1 MEKIQS
7 TTLSRLGNSVAST
20 LSNVISNGDFM
31 TRAIGQGTSYD
42 DLMMVIQL
50 LGRKPVSLLGKN
62 FTYIFDHVRRNYLQG
77 TSEKSSIYGLN
88 GSSISCPKFTFYK
101 EVPTVRFADP
111 YTDSDNYL
119 GGWIANMEF
128 GHTQEEST
136 NITYAESMDGIARL
150 EPIEFENASP
160 QGGHSSHNIVSA
172 FNDDALPSC
181 DILRKTYENFQ
192 NGRYQTLISRFHT
205 NTEESKS
212 RTDPTQT
219 ANTKQ
224 FGMSHGRNLL
234 KLNPSTHSGYD
245 NPYCRVWTAH
255 HEYAYHKD
263 TIRPFDE
270 ISQEAF
276 ENTTSNGNGN
286 SFRVIAGK
294 SETDNF
300 ESGSKRLDKYGVLN
314 PKNGLVTIAPTARL
328 VDYFNESVDD
338 KSSEGH
344 MSPKRCMFS
353 IENLAWRDKR
363 AKKSE
368 FEEYGLSPE
377 QRGPLGGRI
386 MWFPPY
392 NLNFSEDVSVDWN
405 GNQFIG
411 RGEKVYT
418 YSNTERRGNLSF
430 TLLID
435 HPSLVDYWSRKDAS
449 GNELAEANEGGV
461 DNKNNEENTLLRFFA
476 GCDVLYTKKQRY
488 QQKVETNKEE
498 KVDVLTPEPQEVPT
512 PTSQKIVCVL
522 YYPNNYSGRDD
533 RSDNNAIKYLMNGV
547 GTNKYV
553 DSGNTVVDS
562 GNTVVDSGNT
572 VDMPFDTT
580 QVVKVN
586 GVQVGGYEMRIKIP
600 LDYGVDKALANDY
613 DKVVK
618 TYTDITSREK
628 KAQLLT
634 DSSGN
639 TISAHIGG
647 SFYTLAKQVYD
658 GAPSLAMAKQSPV
671 PESWYRQRWYYRVDK
686 NTVQQVLNGYWTSGG
701 TKYTP
706 RENYIDS
713 KSFGLNSVQGF
724 EYPLSNSEL
733 KQAFGLDEDNV
744 TLVSFADMYVALTND
759 RSKDVL
765 KGCYNPNTVKIIQDV
780 LAKKDGGYKI
790 QNVRCNGHASKQARN
805 ASQKVNKTRNTSLAQ
820 NRAATLMK
828 WFKEAAK
835 ISDDIPNVSSTV
847 EIEHGSNLGSTISE
861 NNINLEETKAWR
873 SAALVIEYT
882 KETIENAVAS
892 QETSQ
897 DKIAV
902 QTQNSGS
909 NGILELDSAT
919 FNKINNEIKNIPCI
933 QQQWRETQDSL
944 DALDGEFDERFS
956 NVYTDL
962 YKSTIKEKDVPRYDN
977 EGEFF
982 KLLTKEDP
990 LAMSAISE
998 KVKYFDPAFHSISPE
1013 GFNARLTFLHQCT
1026 RQGPTV
1032 GTSDMNVMTA
1042 NNLAFGRPPVCVLRL
1057 GDFYYT
1063 KILINSV
1070 SISYEEGWDLNQ
1082 EGIGVMPMFAKI
1094 NIGFTFLGGSDIEG
1108 PIARL
1113 QNAVSFNYYANT
1125 SIYDNRADKVKYDP
1139 SGNGKEISYKAFLYS
1154 HLTGNTDNQKLGFGT
1169 TI

>member
-1 MEKIQS
+1 MEKVS
-7 TTLSRLGNSVAST
+7 NTTFSRFGKSVTSA

-111 YTDSDNYL
+111 YTDAENYL
-119 GGWIANMEF
+119 GGWVADMQF
-128 GHTQEEST
+128 GITQEGAT
-136 NITYAESMDGIARL
+136 NVTYAESMDGIARL
-150 EPIEFENASP
+150 EPIAFENKIP
-160 QGGHSSHNIVSA
+160 PGGHSDHNLVQS
-172 FNDDALPSC
+172 FDDDVLPSC
-181 DILRKTYENFQ
+181 DLLRKTYENFQ
-192 NGRYQTLISRFHT
+192 NGKYQTLISRFHT
-205 NTEESKS
+205 NTDSSKS
-212 RTDPTQT
+212 QTDPTQT

-234 KLNPSTHSGYD
+234 KLNPTTHNTYD

-255 HEYAYHKD
+255 HQYAYHTD
-263 TIRPFDE
+263 TIRPFDMT
-270 ISQEAF
+270 SQEEL
-276 ENTTSNGNGN
+276 ENVTSNGKGN
-286 SFRVIAGK
+286 SFRVTSG
-294 SETDNF
+294 SGSTSNF
-300 ESGSKRLDKYGVLN
+300 DSGSKRLDNYGVLN

-328 VDYFNESVDD
+328 VDYFNGTVDD
-338 KSSEGH
+338 KNSDGH

-353 IENLAWRDKR
+353 IENLAWKDK
-363 AKKSE
+363 KLSKSE
-368 FEEYGLSPE
+368 FDEKGLSPE
-377 QRGPLGGRI
+377 QKGPLGGRI

-392 NLNFSEDVSVDWN
+392 NLKFSEDVSVDWN

-435 HPSLVDYWSRKDAS
+435 HPSLVDYWSRKNGD
-449 GNELAEANEGGV
+449 GIELDSVNDGGV

-488 QQKVETNKEE
+488 QQKLQENAQPQKL
-498 KVDVLTPEPQEVPT
+498 DVLTPAPQDVPT
-512 PTSQKIVCVL
+512 PTPRKIVCVL

-553 DSGNTVVDS
+553 DGDN
-562 GNTVVDSGNT
+562 NA

-580 QVVKVN
+580 QEVKVN
-586 GVQVGGYEMRIKIP
+586 NKQVGGYEMRSGIT
-600 LDYGVDKALANDY
+600 LDYGVDEALANSY
-613 DKVVK
+613 ETVVK
-618 TYTDITSREK
+618 TYTDIASRER

-634 DSSGN
+634 NSSASP
-639 TISAHIGG
+639 ISAHIGDR
-647 SFYTLAKQVYD
+647 FYTLAKQVYD
-658 GAPSLAMAKQSPV
+658 GSPSLAMAKQSPV

-686 NTVQQVLNGYWTSGG
+686 NTVQQVLNGYWTSGS

-706 RENYIDS
+706 RENYID
-713 KSFGLNSVQGF
+713 KESFGLNSVQGF
-724 EYPLSNSEL
+724 EYPLNNSEL
-733 KQAFGLDEDNV
+733 KQAFGLDEENV

-759 RSKDVL
+759 SSKDVL
-765 KGCYNPNTVKIIQDV
+765 SGCYHTNTVKLIQDV
-780 LAKKDGGYKI
+780 LLNKDGGYKI

-820 NRAATLMK
+820 DRAATLMK

-835 ISDDIPNVSSTV
+835 ISDDIPNVSSTI
-847 EIEHGSNLGSTISE
+847 EIEHGGNLGSTISE

-882 KETIENAVAS
+882 QEAIENAVAS

-902 QTQNSGS
+902 QTQNDGS
-909 NGILELDSAT
+909 NKIWNAT
-919 FNKINNEIKNIPCI
+919 ADEIKQSGINRDINKLI

-944 DALDGEFDERFS
+944 DALDGEFDEKFS
-956 NVYTDL
+956 NDYANL
-962 YKSTIKEKDVPRYDN
+962 FNGIKEKDVPRYDN

-1042 NNLAFGRPPVCVLRL
+1042 NNLAFGRPPVCVLRI

-1063 KILINSV
+1063 KILINLV
-1070 SISYEEGWDLNQ
+1070 SIEYEQNWDLNQ
-1082 EGIGVMPMFAKI
+1082 EGIGVMPMMANV
-1094 NIGFTFLGGSDIEG
+1094 NISFVFLGGSDIEG

-1139 SGNGKEISYKAFLYS
+1139 SGNGREIDYKAFLYS
-1154 HLTGNTDNQKLGFGT
+1154 LRSGNVDNQEPGSGT

>member
-1 MEKIQS
+1 MEKVS
-7 TTLSRLGNSVAST
+7 NTTFSRFGKSVTSA

-111 YTDSDNYL
+111 YTDAENYL
-119 GGWIANMEF
+119 GGWVADMQF
-128 GHTQEEST
+128 GITQEGAT
-136 NITYAESMDGIARL
+136 NVTYAESMDGIARL
-150 EPIEFENASP
+150 EPIAFENKIP
-160 QGGHSSHNIVSA
+160 PGGHSDHNLVQS
-172 FNDDALPSC
+172 FDDDVLPSC
-181 DILRKTYENFQ
+181 DLLRKTYENFQ
-192 NGRYQTLISRFHT
+192 NGKYQTLISRFHT
-205 NTEESKS
+205 NTDSSKS
-212 RTDPTQT
+212 QTDPTQT

-234 KLNPSTHSGYD
+234 KLNPTTHNTYD

-255 HEYAYHKD
+255 HQYAYHTD
-263 TIRPFDE
+263 TIRPFDMT
-270 ISQEAF
+270 SQEEL
-276 ENTTSNGNGN
+276 ENVTSNGKGN
-286 SFRVIAGK
+286 SFRVTSG
-294 SETDNF
+294 SGNTSNF
-300 ESGSKRLDKYGVLN
+300 DSGSKRLDNYGVLN

-328 VDYFNESVDD
+328 VDYFNGTVDD
-338 KSSEGH
+338 KNSDGH

-353 IENLAWRDKR
+353 IENLAWKDK
-363 AKKSE
+363 KLSKSE
-368 FEEYGLSPE
+368 FDEQGLSPE
-377 QRGPLGGRI
+377 QKGPLGGRI

-392 NLNFSEDVSVDWN
+392 NLKFSEDVSVDWN

-435 HPSLVDYWSRKDAS
+435 HPSLVDYWSRKNGD
-449 GNELAEANEGGV
+449 GIELDSVNDGGV

-476 GCDVLYTKKQRY
+476 GCDVLYTKRQTY
-488 QQKVETNKEE
+488 QKRVEPQNEEE
-498 KVDVLTPEPQEVPT
+498 KKEDVLTPEPLEVPS
-512 PTSQKIVCVL
+512 PKPRKIVCVL
-522 YYPNNYSGRDD
+522 YYPNNYSGMDD

-553 DSGNTVVDS
+553 DDAN
-562 GNTVVDSGNT
+562 NA

-580 QVVKVN
+580 RKVTVN
-586 GVQVGGYEMRIKIP
+586 SAQVGGYEMRQDKP
-600 LDYGVDKALANDY
+600 LDYGVDEALANSY
-613 DKVVK
+613 NTIVK
-618 TYTDITSREK
+618 TYTDIASRER

-634 DSSGN
+634 NSSGSP
-639 TISAHIGG
+639 IQAHVNGDR
-647 SFYTLAKQVYD
+647 FYTLAKQVYD
-658 GAPSLAMAKQSPV
+658 GSPSLAAAKQSPV
-671 PESWYRQRWYYRVDK
+671 PESWYRQRWYYRVDN
-686 NTVQQVLNGYWTSGG
+686 NTVQQILNGYWTSGN
-701 TKYTP
+701 TQYTP

-713 KSFGLNSVQGF
+713 ASFGLNSVYGYT
-724 EYPLSNSEL
+724 YPTTNETL
-733 KQAFGLDEDNV
+733 KQAFGLDEGENT
-744 TLVSFADMYVALTND
+744 TLVSFADMYVALTD
-759 RSKDVL
+759 DASKTVL
-765 KGCYNPNTVKIIQDV
+765 DGCYNSNTVKMIRDV
-780 LAKKDGGYKI
+780 LTNSNGGYKI
-790 QNVRCNGHASKQARN
+790 QSIKCNGHASKQARN
-805 ASQKVNKTRNTSLAQ
+805 ANTKVNTRRNTSLAQ
-820 NRAATLMK
+820 ERANTLMT
-828 WFKEAAK
+828 WFKSAAK
-835 ISDDIPNVSSTV
+835 IGQDVPTVASTI
-847 EIEHGSNLGSTISE
+847 EIEPGGDLGKKISD

-882 KETIENAVAS
+882 QEDVENAVAT
-892 QETSQ
+892 QETSPS
-897 DKIAV
+897 KEAV
-902 QTQNSGS
+902 QLT
-909 NGILELDSAT
+909 NG
-919 FNKINNEIKNIPCI
+919 NKKNI
-933 QQQWRETQDSL
+933 WDL
-944 DALDGEFDERFS
+944 DEALVNNLNKELRNIPFVQEQRKATIDALNALDGEFDNSFI
-956 NVYTDL
+956 NQYTNL
-962 YKSTIKEKDVPRYDN
+962 YKNSITVNDVPRYDN

-982 KLLTKEDP
+982 KLLSKEDP
-990 LAMSAISE
+990 LVMSAISE

-1042 NNLAFGRPPVCVLRL
+1042 NNLAFGRPPVCVLRI

-1070 SISYEEGWDLNQ
+1070 SIEYEQNWDLNQ
-1082 EGIGVMPMFAKI
+1082 EGIGVMPMMANV
-1094 NIGFTFLGGSDIEG
+1094 NISFVFLGGSDIEG

-1139 SGNGKEISYKAFLYS
+1139 SGNGREIDYKAFLYPLRS
-1154 HLTGNTDNQKLGFGT
+1154 VNVDNQEPGSGT
-1169 TI
+1169 NI

>member
-1 MEKIQS
+1 MEKVKN
-7 TTLSRLGNSVAST
+7 TTLSRLGNSIASA

-128 GHTQEEST
+128 GHTQEGST

-160 QGGHSSHNIVSA
+160 QGGHSSHNLVSA

-300 ESGSKRLDKYGVLN
+300 ESGSKRLDNYGVLN

-488 QQKVETNKEE
+488 QQKLQENAQPQKL
-498 KVDVLTPEPQEVPT
+498 DVLTPAPQDVPT
-512 PTSQKIVCVL
+512 PTPRKIVCVL

-553 DSGNTVVDS
+553 DGDN
-562 GNTVVDSGNT
+562 NA

-580 QVVKVN
+580 QEVKVN
-586 GVQVGGYEMRIKIP
+586 NKQVGGYEMRSGIT
-600 LDYGVDKALANDY
+600 LDYGVDEALANSY
-613 DKVVK
+613 ETVVK
-618 TYTDITSREK
+618 TYTDIASRER

-634 DSSGN
+634 NSSASP
-639 TISAHIGG
+639 ISAHIGDR
-647 SFYTLAKQVYD
+647 FYTLAKQVYD
-658 GAPSLAMAKQSPV
+658 GSPSLAMAKQSPV

-686 NTVQQVLNGYWTSGG
+686 NTVQQVLNGYWTSGS

-706 RENYIDS
+706 RENYID
-713 KSFGLNSVQGF
+713 KESFGLNSVQGF
-724 EYPLSNSEL
+724 KYPLNNSEL
-733 KQAFGLDEDNV
+733 KQAFGLDEENV

-759 RSKDVL
+759 SSKDVL
-765 KGCYNPNTVKIIQDV
+765 SGCYNPDTVKLIKDV
-780 LAKKDGGYKI
+780 LVNKDGGYKI
-790 QNVRCNGHASKQARN
+790 QSVRCNGHASKQARN

-835 ISDDIPNVSSTV
+835 ISEDIPNVSRTI

-882 KETIENAVAS
+882 QEAIENAVAS

-902 QTQNSGS
+902 QTQNGGS
-909 NGILELDSAT
+909 NNIWELDSAT
-919 FNKINNEIKNIPCI
+919 FNKINNEIKNIPCM

-1154 HLTGNTDNQKLGFGT
+1154 HLTGNTDNQELGFGT

>member
-1 MEKIQS
+1 MEKVS
-7 TTLSRLGNSVAST
+7 NTTFSRFGKSVTSA

-111 YTDSDNYL
+111 YTDAENYL
-119 GGWIANMEF
+119 GGWVADMQF
-128 GHTQEEST
+128 GITQEGAT
-136 NITYAESMDGIARL
+136 NVTYAESMDGIARL
-150 EPIEFENASP
+150 EPIAFENKIP
-160 QGGHSSHNIVSA
+160 PGGHSDHNLVQS
-172 FNDDALPSC
+172 FDDDVLPSC
-181 DILRKTYENFQ
+181 DLLRKTYENFK
-192 NGRYQTLISRFHT
+192 NGKYQTLISRFHT
-205 NTEESKS
+205 NTDSSKS
-212 RTDPTQT
+212 QTDPTQT

-234 KLNPSTHSGYD
+234 KLNPTTHNTYD

-255 HEYAYHKD
+255 HQYAYHTD
-263 TIRPFDE
+263 TIRPFDMT
-270 ISQEAF
+270 SQEEL
-276 ENTTSNGNGN
+276 ENVTSNGKGN
-286 SFRVIAGK
+286 SFRVTSG
-294 SETDNF
+294 SGNTSNF
-300 ESGSKRLDKYGVLN
+300 DSGSKRLDNYGVLN

-328 VDYFNESVDD
+328 VDYFNGTVDD
-338 KSSEGH
+338 KNSDGH

-353 IENLAWRDKR
+353 IENLAWKDK
-363 AKKSE
+363 KLSKSE
-368 FEEYGLSPE
+368 FDEKGLSPE
-377 QRGPLGGRI
+377 QKGPLGGRI

-392 NLNFSEDVSVDWN
+392 NLKFSEDVSVDWN

-435 HPSLVDYWSRKDAS
+435 HPSLVDYWSRKNGD
-449 GNELAEANEGGV
+449 GIELDSVNDGGV

-476 GCDVLYTKKQRY
+476 GCDVLYTKRQTY
-488 QQKVETNKEE
+488 QKRVEPQNEEE
-498 KVDVLTPEPQEVPT
+498 KKEDVLTPEPLEVPS
-512 PTSQKIVCVL
+512 PKPRKIVCVL
-522 YYPNNYSGRDD
+522 YYPNNYSGMDD

-553 DSGNTVVDS
+553 DDAN
-562 GNTVVDSGNT
+562 NA

-580 QVVKVN
+580 RKVTVN
-586 GVQVGGYEMRIKIP
+586 SAQVGGYEMRQDKP
-600 LDYGVDKALANDY
+600 LDYGVDEALANSY
-613 DKVVK
+613 NTIVK
-618 TYTDITSREK
+618 TYTDIASRER

-634 DSSGN
+634 NSSGSP
-639 TISAHIGG
+639 IQAHVNGDR
-647 SFYTLAKQVYD
+647 FYTLAKQVYD
-658 GAPSLAMAKQSPV
+658 GSPSLAAAKQSPV
-671 PESWYRQRWYYRVDK
+671 PESWYRQRWYYRVDN
-686 NTVQQVLNGYWTSGG
+686 NTVQQILNGYWTSGN
-701 TKYTP
+701 TQYTP

-713 KSFGLNSVQGF
+713 ASFGLNSVYGYT
-724 EYPLSNSEL
+724 YPTTNETL
-733 KQAFGLDEDNV
+733 KQAFGLDEGENT
-744 TLVSFADMYVALTND
+744 TLVSFADMYVALTD
-759 RSKDVL
+759 DASKTVL
-765 KGCYNPNTVKIIQDV
+765 DGCYNSNTVKMIRDV
-780 LAKKDGGYKI
+780 LTNSNGGYKI
-790 QNVRCNGHASKQARN
+790 QSIKCNGHASKQARN
-805 ASQKVNKTRNTSLAQ
+805 ASTKLNTRRNTSLAQ
-820 NRAATLMK
+820 ERANTLMT
-828 WFKEAAK
+828 WFKSAAK
-835 ISDDIPNVSSTV
+835 IGQDVPTVASTI
-847 EIEHGSNLGSTISE
+847 EIEPGGDLGKKISD

-882 KETIENAVAS
+882 QEDVENAVAT
-892 QETSQ
+892 QETSPS
-897 DKIAV
+897 KEAV
-902 QTQNSGS
+902 QLT
-909 NGILELDSAT
+909 NG
-919 FNKINNEIKNIPCI
+919 NKKNI
-933 QQQWRETQDSL
+933 WDL
-944 DALDGEFDERFS
+944 DEALVNNLNKELRNIPFVQEQRKATIDALNALDGEFDNSFI
-956 NVYTDL
+956 NQYTNL
-962 YKSTIKEKDVPRYDN
+962 YKNSITVNDVPRYDN

-982 KLLTKEDP
+982 KLLSKEDP
-990 LAMSAISE
+990 LVMSAISE

-1026 RQGPTV
+1026 RKGPTV

-1042 NNLAFGRPPVCVLRL
+1042 NNLAFGRPPVCVLRI

-1070 SISYEEGWDLNQ
+1070 SIEYEQNWDLNQ
-1082 EGIGVMPMFAKI
+1082 EGIGVMPMMANV
-1094 NIGFTFLGGSDIEG
+1094 NISFVFLGGSDIEG

-1139 SGNGKEISYKAFLYS
+1139 SGNGREIDYKAFLYPLRS
-1154 HLTGNTDNQKLGFGT
+1154 GNVDNQEPGSGT

>member
-300 ESGSKRLDKYGVLN
+300 EGGSKRLDKYGVLN
-314 PKNGLVTIAPTARL
+314 PKNGLVTIAPTAKL

-338 KSSEGH
+338 KSSDGH

-363 AKKSE
+363 AKKNE

-498 KVDVLTPEPQEVPT
+498 KVDVLTPEPQDVAT

-553 DSGNTVVDS
+553 DGDN
-562 GNTVVDSGNT
+562 NA

-580 QVVKVN
+580 QEVKVN
-586 GVQVGGYEMRIKIP
+586 STQVGGYEMRIDKP
-600 LDYGVDKALANDY
+600 LDYGVDEALANSY
-613 DKVVK
+613 ETIVK
-618 TYTDITSREK
+618 TYTDITSRER

-634 DSSGN
+634 NSSASP
-639 TISAHIGG
+639 ISANIGG

-658 GAPSLAMAKQSPV
+658 GSPSLAMANKSPV
-671 PESWYRQRWYYRVDK
+671 PEYWYRQRWYYRVDK

-805 ASQKVNKTRNTSLAQ
+805 ASQKVNKTRNTSLAKD
-820 NRAATLMK
+820 RAATLMK

-902 QTQNSGS
+902 QTQNDGS
-909 NGILELDSAT
+909 NKIWNAT
-919 FNKINNEIKNIPCI
+919 ADEIKQSGINRDINKLI
-933 QQQWRETQDSL
+933 QQQQWRETQDSL

-956 NVYTDL
+956 NDYANL
-962 YKSTIKEKDVPRYDN
+962 FNGFKEKDVPRYDN

>member
-1 MEKIQS
+1 MEKVKN
-7 TTLSRLGNSVAST
+7 TTLSRLGNSIASA

-294 SETDNF
+294 TETDNF
-300 ESGSKRLDKYGVLN
+300 EGGSKRLDKYGVLN
-314 PKNGLVTIAPTARL
+314 PKNGLVTIAPTAKL

-338 KSSEGH
+338 KSSDGH

-363 AKKSE
+363 AKKNE

-488 QQKVETNKEE
+488 QQKVETKKEE
-498 KVDVLTPEPQEVPT
+498 KVDVLTPEPPDVPT
-512 PTSQKIVCVL
+512 PTSKKIVCVL

-547 GTNKYV
+547 GANKYV
-553 DSGNTVVDS
+553 DGDN
-562 GNTVVDSGNT
+562 NA

-580 QVVKVN
+580 QEVKVN
-586 GVQVGGYEMRIKIP
+586 STQVGGYEMRIGKP
-600 LDYGVDKALANDY
+600 LDYGVDEALANSY
-613 DKVVK
+613 ETIVK
-618 TYTDITSREK
+618 TYTDITSRER

-634 DSSGN
+634 NSSASP
-639 TISAHIGG
+639 ISAHIGG
-647 SFYTLAKQVYD
+647 SFYPLAKQVYD
-658 GAPSLAMAKQSPV
+658 GSPSLAMANKSPV
-671 PESWYRQRWYYRVDK
+671 PEYWYRQRWYYRVDK

-724 EYPLSNSEL
+724 KYPLSKSEL
-733 KQAFGLDEDNV
+733 KQAFGLDDEQV
-744 TLVSFADMYVALTND
+744 MLVSFADMYVALTND

-765 KGCYNPNTVKIIQDV
+765 KGCYDEKIVKIIQDV
-780 LAKKDGGYKI
+780 LVNKVGGCKI
-790 QNVRCNGHASKQARN
+790 QSVRCNGHASKQARN
-805 ASQKVNKTRNTSLAQ
+805 ASQKVNKTRNTSLAKD
-820 NRAATLMK
+820 RAATLMK

-835 ISDDIPNVSSTV
+835 ISEDIPNVSSTI

-882 KETIENAVAS
+882 QEAIENAVAS

-902 QTQNSGS
+902 QTQNGGS
-909 NGILELDSAT
+909 NNIWELDSAT
-919 FNKINNEIKNIPCI
+919 LNKINNEIKNIPCI

-944 DALDGEFDERFS
+944 DALDGEFDEKFS
-956 NVYTDL
+956 NDYANL
-962 YKSTIKEKDVPRYDN
+962 FNGFKEKDVPRYDN

-1154 HLTGNTDNQKLGFGT
+1154 HLKGNTDNQESGFGT

>member
-1 MEKIQS
+1 MEKVS
-7 TTLSRLGNSVAST
+7 NTTFSRFGKSVTSA

-111 YTDSDNYL
+111 YTDAENYL
-119 GGWIANMEF
+119 GGWVADMQF
-128 GHTQEEST
+128 GITQEGAT
-136 NITYAESMDGIARL
+136 NVTYAESMDGIARL
-150 EPIEFENASP
+150 EPIAFENKIP
-160 QGGHSSHNIVSA
+160 PGGHSDHNLVQS
-172 FNDDALPSC
+172 FDDDVLPSC
-181 DILRKTYENFQ
+181 DLLRKTYENFQ
-192 NGRYQTLISRFHT
+192 NGKYQTLISRFHT
-205 NTEESKS
+205 NTDSSKS
-212 RTDPTQT
+212 QTDPTQT

-234 KLNPSTHSGYD
+234 KLNPSTHNTYD

-255 HEYAYHKD
+255 HQYAYHTD
-263 TIRPFDE
+263 TIRPFDMT
-270 ISQEAF
+270 SQEEL
-276 ENTTSNGNGN
+276 ENVTSNGKGN
-286 SFRVIAGK
+286 SFRVASG
-294 SETDNF
+294 SGNTSNF
-300 ESGSKRLDKYGVLN
+300 DSGSKRLDNYGVLN

-328 VDYFNESVDD
+328 VDYFNGTVDD
-338 KSSEGH
+338 KNSDGH

-353 IENLAWRDKR
+353 IENLAWKDK
-363 AKKSE
+363 KLSKSE
-368 FEEYGLSPE
+368 FDEKGLSPE
-377 QRGPLGGRI
+377 QKGPLGGRI

-392 NLNFSEDVSVDWN
+392 NLKFSEDVSVDWN

-435 HPSLVDYWSRKDAS
+435 HPSLVDYWSRKN
-449 GNELAEANEGGV
+449 GNGIELDSVNDGGV

-476 GCDVLYTKKQRY
+476 GCDVLYTKRQTY
-488 QQKVETNKEE
+488 QKRVEPQNEEE
-498 KVDVLTPEPQEVPT
+498 KKEDVLTPEPLEVASPT
-512 PTSQKIVCVL
+512 PRKIVCVL
-522 YYPNNYSGRDD
+522 YYPNNYSGMDD
-533 RSDNNAIKYLMNGV
+533 RSDSNAIKYLMNGV

-553 DSGNTVVDS
+553 DDN
-562 GNTVVDSGNT
+562 NNA

-580 QVVKVN
+580 RKVTVN
-586 GVQVGGYEMRIKIP
+586 STQVGGYEMRQGKP
-600 LDYGVDKALANDY
+600 LDYGVDEALANSY
-613 DKVVK
+613 DTIVK
-618 TYTDITSREK
+618 TYTDIASRER

-634 DSSGN
+634 NSSGSP
-639 TISAHIGG
+639 IQAHVNGDR
-647 SFYTLAKQVYD
+647 FYTLAKQVYD
-658 GAPSLAMAKQSPV
+658 RSPSLAAAKQSPV
-671 PESWYRQRWYYRVDK
+671 PESWYRQRWYYRVDN
-686 NTVQQVLNGYWTSGG
+686 NTVQQILNGYWTSGN
-701 TKYTP
+701 TQYTP

-713 KSFGLNSVQGF
+713 ESFGLNSIYGYT
-724 EYPLSNSEL
+724 YPTTNETL
-733 KQAFGLDEDNV
+733 KQAFGLDEGENI
-744 TLVSFADMYVALTND
+744 TLVSFADMYVALTD
-759 RSKDVL
+759 DESKTVL
-765 KGCYNPNTVKIIQDV
+765 DGCYNSNTVKMIRDV
-780 LAKKDGGYKI
+780 LTNSNGGYKI
-790 QNVRCNGHASKQARN
+790 QSIKCNGHASKQARN
-805 ASQKVNKTRNTSLAQ
+805 ASTKVNTRRNTSLAQ
-820 NRAATLMK
+820 ERANTLMT
-828 WFKEAAK
+828 WFKSAAK
-835 ISDDIPNVSSTV
+835 IGEDVPTVASTI
-847 EIEHGSNLGSTISE
+847 EIEPGGDLGKKISD

-882 KETIENAVAS
+882 QEDVENAVAT
-892 QETSQ
+892 QETSPS
-897 DKIAV
+897 KEAV
-902 QTQNSGS
+902 QST
-909 NGILELDSAT
+909 NG
-919 FNKINNEIKNIPCI
+919 NKKNIWDLDEALVNNLNKELRNIPFV
-933 QQQWRETQDSL
+933 QKQLQWRAMNDAL
-944 DALDGEFDERFS
+944 DALDGKFDNSF
-956 NVYTDL
+956 
-962 YKSTIKEKDVPRYDN
+962 IKQYSSVIVNNVPRYDN

-982 KLLTKEDP
+982 KLLSKEDP

-1042 NNLAFGRPPVCVLRL
+1042 NNLAFGRPPVCVLRI

-1070 SISYEEGWDLNQ
+1070 SIEYEQNWDLNQ
-1082 EGIGVMPMFAKI
+1082 EGIGVMPMMANV
-1094 NIGFTFLGGSDIEG
+1094 NISFVFLGGSDIEG

-1139 SGNGKEISYKAFLYS
+1139 SGNGREIDYKAFLYPLRS
-1154 HLTGNTDNQKLGFGT
+1154 GNVDNQEPGSGT

>member
-1 MEKIQS
+1 MEKVS
-7 TTLSRLGNSVAST
+7 NTTFSRFGKSVTSA

-111 YTDSDNYL
+111 YTDAENYL
-119 GGWIANMEF
+119 GGWVADMQF
-128 GHTQEEST
+128 GITQEGAT
-136 NITYAESMDGIARL
+136 NVTYAESMDGIARL
-150 EPIEFENASP
+150 EPIAFENKIP
-160 QGGHSSHNIVSA
+160 PGGHSDHNLVQS
-172 FNDDALPSC
+172 FDDDVLPSC
-181 DILRKTYENFQ
+181 DLLRKTYENFQ
-192 NGRYQTLISRFHT
+192 NGKYQTLISRFHT
-205 NTEESKS
+205 NTDSSKS
-212 RTDPTQT
+212 QTDPTQT

-234 KLNPSTHSGYD
+234 KLNPTTHNTYD

-255 HEYAYHKD
+255 HQYAYHTD
-263 TIRPFDE
+263 TIRPFDMT
-270 ISQEAF
+270 SQEEL
-276 ENTTSNGNGN
+276 ENVTSNGKGN
-286 SFRVIAGK
+286 SFRVTSG
-294 SETDNF
+294 SGSTSNF
-300 ESGSKRLDKYGVLN
+300 DSGSKRLDNYGVLN

-328 VDYFNESVDD
+328 VDYFNGTVDD
-338 KSSEGH
+338 KNSDGH

-353 IENLAWRDKR
+353 IENLAWKDK
-363 AKKSE
+363 KLSKSE
-368 FEEYGLSPE
+368 FDEKGLSPE
-377 QRGPLGGRI
+377 QKGPLGGRI

-392 NLNFSEDVSVDWN
+392 NLKFSEDVSVDWN

-435 HPSLVDYWSRKDAS
+435 HPSLVDYWSRKNGD
-449 GNELAEANEGGV
+449 GIELDSVNDGGV

-488 QQKVETNKEE
+488 QQKLQENAQPQKL
-498 KVDVLTPEPQEVPT
+498 DVLTPAPQDVPT
-512 PTSQKIVCVL
+512 PTPRKIVCVL

-553 DSGNTVVDS
+553 DGDN
-562 GNTVVDSGNT
+562 NA

-580 QVVKVN
+580 QEVKVN
-586 GVQVGGYEMRIKIP
+586 NKQVGGYEMRSGIT
-600 LDYGVDKALANDY
+600 LDYGVDEALANSY
-613 DKVVK
+613 ETVVK
-618 TYTDITSREK
+618 TYTDIASRER

-634 DSSGN
+634 NSSASP
-639 TISAHIGG
+639 ISAHIGDR
-647 SFYTLAKQVYD
+647 FYTLAKQVYD
-658 GAPSLAMAKQSPV
+658 GSPSLAMAKQSPV

-686 NTVQQVLNGYWTSGG
+686 NTVQQVLNGYWTSGS

-706 RENYIDS
+706 RENYID
-713 KSFGLNSVQGF
+713 KESFGLNSIQGF
-724 EYPLSNSEL
+724 EYPLNNSEL
-733 KQAFGLDEDNV
+733 KQAFGLDEENV

-759 RSKDVL
+759 SSKDVL
-765 KGCYNPNTVKIIQDV
+765 SGCYHTNTVKLIQDV
-780 LAKKDGGYKI
+780 LLNKDGGYKI

-820 NRAATLMK
+820 DRAATLMK

-835 ISDDIPNVSSTV
+835 ISDDIPNVSSTI
-847 EIEHGSNLGSTISE
+847 EIEHGGNLGSTISE

-882 KETIENAVAS
+882 QEAIKNAVAS

-897 DKIAV
+897 NKVAV
-902 QTQNSGS
+902 QTQNGGS
-909 NGILELDSAT
+909 NNIWELDSAT
-919 FNKINNEIKNIPCI
+919 FNKINNEIKNIPYI

-944 DALDGEFDERFS
+944 DALDGEFDEKFS
-956 NVYTDL
+956 NDYANL
-962 YKSTIKEKDVPRYDN
+962 FNGIKEKDVPRYDN

-1042 NNLAFGRPPVCVLRL
+1042 NNLAFGRPPVCVLRI

-1063 KILINSV
+1063 KILINLV
-1070 SISYEEGWDLNQ
+1070 SIEYEQNWDLNQ
-1082 EGIGVMPMFAKI
+1082 EGIGVMPMMANV
-1094 NIGFTFLGGSDIEG
+1094 NISFVFLGGSDIEG

-1139 SGNGKEISYKAFLYS
+1139 SGNGREIDYKAFLYTFRS
-1154 HLTGNTDNQKLGFGT
+1154 GNVDNQEPGSGT

>member
-314 PKNGLVTIAPTARL
+314 PKNGLVTIAPTAKL

-338 KSSEGH
+338 KSSDGH

-363 AKKSE
+363 AKKNE

-488 QQKVETNKEE
+488 QQKVETKKEE
-498 KVDVLTPEPQEVPT
+498 KVDVLTPEPQDVST

-553 DSGNTVVDS
+553 DGDHNA
-562 GNTVVDSGNT
+562 
-572 VDMPFDTT
+572 VDMPFNTT
-580 QVVKVN
+580 QEVKVN
-586 GVQVGGYEMRIKIP
+586 NTQVGGYEMRIGKP
-600 LDYGVDKALANDY
+600 LDYGVDEALANSY
-613 DKVVK
+613 ETVVK
-618 TYTDITSREK
+618 TYTDITSRER

-634 DSSGN
+634 NSSASP
-639 TISAHIGG
+639 ISAHIGG

-658 GAPSLAMAKQSPV
+658 GSPSLAMANKSPV
-671 PESWYRQRWYYRVDK
+671 PEYWYRQRWYYRVDK

-724 EYPLSNSEL
+724 KYPLSNLEL
-733 KQAFGLDEDNV
+733 KQAFGLDEKHV
-744 TLVSFADMYVALTND
+744 RLVSFADMYVALTND

-765 KGCYNPNTVKIIQDV
+765 DGCYDEKTVKLIKDV
-780 LAKKDGGYKI
+780 LVNKDGGCKI
-790 QNVRCNGHASKQARN
+790 QSVRCNGHASKQARN
-805 ASQKVNKTRNTSLAQ
+805 ASQKVNKTRNTSLAKD
-820 NRAATLMK
+820 RAATLMK

-835 ISDDIPNVSSTV
+835 ISDDIPNVSSTI

-882 KETIENAVAS
+882 QEAIENAVAS

-902 QTQNSGS
+902 QTQNGGS
-909 NGILELDSAT
+909 NNIWELDSAT
-919 FNKINNEIKNIPCI
+919 LNKINNEIKNIPCI

-944 DALDGEFDERFS
+944 DALDGEFDEKFS
-956 NVYTDL
+956 NDYANL
-962 YKSTIKEKDVPRYDN
+962 FNGFKEKDVPRYDN

-1154 HLTGNTDNQKLGFGT
+1154 HLTGNTDNQELGIGT

>member
-314 PKNGLVTIAPTARL
+314 PKNGLVTIAPTAKL

-338 KSSEGH
+338 KSSDGH

-363 AKKSE
+363 AKKNE

-488 QQKVETNKEE
+488 QQKVETKKEE
-498 KVDVLTPEPQEVPT
+498 KVDVLTPEPQDVPT
-512 PTSQKIVCVL
+512 PTPRKIVCVL

-553 DSGNTVVDS
+553 DGDN
-562 GNTVVDSGNT
+562 NA

-580 QVVKVN
+580 QEVKVN
-586 GVQVGGYEMRIKIP
+586 NKQVGGYEMRINKP
-600 LDYGVDKALANDY
+600 LDYGVDEALANSY
-613 DKVVK
+613 ETVVK
-618 TYTDITSREK
+618 TYTDIASRER

-634 DSSGN
+634 NSSASP
-639 TISAHIGG
+639 ISAHIGDR
-647 SFYTLAKQVYD
+647 FYTLAKQVYD
-658 GAPSLAMAKQSPV
+658 GSPSLAMAKQSPV

-713 KSFGLNSVQGF
+713 KSFGLNSVHGF
-724 EYPLSNSEL
+724 EYPLNNTEL
-733 KQAFGLDEDNV
+733 KQAFGLDEEHV
-744 TLVSFADMYVALTND
+744 RLVSFADMYVALTND

-765 KGCYNPNTVKIIQDV
+765 KGCYDEKTVELIQNV
-780 LAKKDGGYKI
+780 LVKKDGGYKI

-805 ASQKVNKTRNTSLAQ
+805 ASQKVNKTRNTSLAKD
-820 NRAATLMK
+820 RAATLMK

-835 ISDDIPNVSSTV
+835 ISEDIPNVSRTI

-882 KETIENAVAS
+882 QETIENAVAS

-897 DKIAV
+897 NKVAV
-902 QTQNSGS
+902 QTQNGGS

-1154 HLTGNTDNQKLGFGT
+1154 HLTGNTDNQESGFGT

>member
-1 MEKIQS
+1 MEKVKN
-7 TTLSRLGNSVAST
+7 TTLSRLGNSIASA

-111 YTDSDNYL
+111 YTDSDNYF
-119 GGWIANMEF
+119 GGWVANMEF
-128 GHTQEEST
+128 GYTQEDAA
-136 NITYAESMDGIARL
+136 NVTYAESMDGIARL
-150 EPIEFENASP
+150 EPIEFENATP
-160 QGGHSSHNIVSA
+160 PGGHSVHNLVGT
-172 FNDDALPSC
+172 FNDGILPSC

-234 KLNPSTHSGYD
+234 KLNPSTHNGYD

-270 ISQEAF
+270 ISQEGF
-276 ENTTSNGNGN
+276 ESTTSNGNGN

-294 SETDNF
+294 TETDNF
-300 ESGSKRLDKYGVLN
+300 EGGSKRLDKYGVLN

-363 AKKSE
+363 AKKNE

-435 HPSLVDYWSRKDAS
+435 HPSLIDYWSRKDVS

-488 QQKVETNKEE
+488 QQKLQENAQPQKL
-498 KVDVLTPEPQEVPT
+498 DVLTPAPQDVPT
-512 PTSQKIVCVL
+512 PTPRKIVCVL

-553 DSGNTVVDS
+553 DGDN
-562 GNTVVDSGNT
+562 NA

-580 QVVKVN
+580 QEVKVN
-586 GVQVGGYEMRIKIP
+586 NKQVGGYEMRTGIT
-600 LDYGVDKALANDY
+600 LDYGVDEALANSY
-613 DKVVK
+613 ETVVK
-618 TYTDITSREK
+618 TYTDIASRER

-634 DSSGN
+634 NSSASP
-639 TISAHIGG
+639 ISAHIGDR
-647 SFYTLAKQVYD
+647 FYTLAKQVYD
-658 GAPSLAMAKQSPV
+658 GSPSLAMAKQSPV

-686 NTVQQVLNGYWTSGG
+686 NTVQQVLNGYWTSGS

-706 RENYIDS
+706 RENYID
-713 KSFGLNSVQGF
+713 KESFGLNSVQGF
-724 EYPLSNSEL
+724 EYPLNNSGL
-733 KQAFGLDEDNV
+733 KQAFGLDEENV

-759 RSKDVL
+759 SSKDVL
-765 KGCYNPNTVKIIQDV
+765 SGCYHTNTVKLIQDV
-780 LAKKDGGYKI
+780 LLNKDGGYKI

-820 NRAATLMK
+820 DRAATLMK

-835 ISDDIPNVSSTV
+835 ISDDIPNVSSTI
-847 EIEHGSNLGSTISE
+847 EIEHGGNLGSTISE

-882 KETIENAVAS
+882 QETIENAVAS

-897 DKIAV
+897 DKVAV
-902 QTQNSGS
+902 QTQNGGS
-909 NGILELDSAT
+909 NGILELDSASYE
-919 FNKINNEIKNIPCI
+919 NLNVDKNIPYI

-944 DALDGEFDERFS
+944 DALDGEFDERFI
-956 NVYTDL
+956 NKYTDL

-1154 HLTGNTDNQKLGFGT
+1154 HLTGNTDNQELGFGT

>member
-1 MEKIQS
+1 MEKVKN
-7 TTLSRLGNSVAST
+7 TTLSRLGNSIASA

-270 ISQEAF
+270 ISQEGF
-276 ENTTSNGNGN
+276 ESTTSNGNGN
-286 SFRVIAGK
+286 SFRVIAGNT
-294 SETDNF
+294 ETDNF
-300 ESGSKRLDKYGVLN
+300 EGGSKRLDKYGVLN

-392 NLNFSEDVSVDWN
+392 NLTFSEDVSVDWN

-435 HPSLVDYWSRKDAS
+435 HPSLIDYWSRKDAS

-488 QQKVETNKEE
+488 QQKLQENAQPQKL
-498 KVDVLTPEPQEVPT
+498 DVLTPAPQDVPT
-512 PTSQKIVCVL
+512 PTPRKIVCVL

-553 DSGNTVVDS
+553 DGDN
-562 GNTVVDSGNT
+562 NA

-580 QVVKVN
+580 QEVKVN
-586 GVQVGGYEMRIKIP
+586 NKQVGGYEMRTGIT
-600 LDYGVDKALANDY
+600 LDYGVDEALANSY
-613 DKVVK
+613 ETVVK
-618 TYTDITSREK
+618 TYTDIASRER

-634 DSSGN
+634 NSSASP
-639 TISAHIGG
+639 ISAHIGDR
-647 SFYTLAKQVYD
+647 FYALAKQVYD
-658 GAPSLAMAKQSPV
+658 GSPSLAMAKQSPV

-686 NTVQQVLNGYWTSGG
+686 NTVQQVLNGYWTSGS

-706 RENYIDS
+706 RENYID
-713 KSFGLNSVQGF
+713 KESFGLNSVQGF
-724 EYPLSNSEL
+724 EYPLNNSEL
-733 KQAFGLDEDNV
+733 KQAFGLDEENV

-759 RSKDVL
+759 SSKDVL
-765 KGCYNPNTVKIIQDV
+765 SGCYHTNTVKLIQDV
-780 LAKKDGGYKI
+780 LVNKDGGYKI
-790 QNVRCNGHASKQARN
+790 QSVRCNGHASKQARN

-820 NRAATLMK
+820 DRAATLMK

-835 ISDDIPNVSSTV
+835 ISDDIPNVSSTI
-847 EIEHGSNLGSTISE
+847 EIEHGGNLGSTISE

-882 KETIENAVAS
+882 QEAIENAVAS

-897 DKIAV
+897 NKVAV
-902 QTQNSGS
+902 QTQNGGS
-909 NGILELDSAT
+909 NNIWELDSAT

-944 DALDGEFDERFS
+944 DALDGEFDERFI
-956 NVYTDL
+956 NEYTDL

-1139 SGNGKEISYKAFLYS
+1139 SGNGKEISYKAFLYP
-1154 HLTGNTDNQKLGFGT
+1154 HLKGNTDNQELGFGT

>member
-1 MEKIQS
+1 MEKVKN
-7 TTLSRLGNSVAST
+7 TTLSRLGNSIAST

-111 YTDSDNYL
+111 YTDSDNYF
-119 GGWIANMEF
+119 GGWVANMEF
-128 GHTQEEST
+128 GYTQEDAA
-136 NITYAESMDGIARL
+136 NVTYAESMDGIARL
-150 EPIEFENASP
+150 EPIEFENATP
-160 QGGHSSHNIVSA
+160 PGGHSVHNLVGT
-172 FNDDALPSC
+172 FNDDILPSC

-234 KLNPSTHSGYD
+234 KLNPSTHNGYD

-270 ISQEAF
+270 ISQEGF
-276 ENTTSNGNGN
+276 ESTTSNGNGN

-294 SETDNF
+294 TETDNF
-300 ESGSKRLDKYGVLN
+300 EGGSKRLDKYGVLN

-363 AKKSE
+363 AKKNE

-435 HPSLVDYWSRKDAS
+435 HPSLIDYWSRKDVS

-488 QQKVETNKEE
+488 QQKLQENAQPQKL
-498 KVDVLTPEPQEVPT
+498 DVLTPAPQDVPT
-512 PTSQKIVCVL
+512 PTPRKIVCVL

-553 DSGNTVVDS
+553 DGDN
-562 GNTVVDSGNT
+562 NA

-580 QVVKVN
+580 QEVKVN
-586 GVQVGGYEMRIKIP
+586 NKQVGGYEMRTGIT
-600 LDYGVDKALANDY
+600 LDYGVDEALANSY
-613 DKVVK
+613 ETVVK
-618 TYTDITSREK
+618 TYTDIASRER

-634 DSSGN
+634 NSSASP
-639 TISAHIGG
+639 ISAHIGDR
-647 SFYTLAKQVYD
+647 FYTLAKQVYD
-658 GAPSLAMAKQSPV
+658 GSPSLAMAKQSPV

-686 NTVQQVLNGYWTSGG
+686 NTVQQVLNGYWTSGS

-706 RENYIDS
+706 RENYID
-713 KSFGLNSVQGF
+713 KESFGLNSVQGF
-724 EYPLSNSEL
+724 EYPLNNSEL
-733 KQAFGLDEDNV
+733 KQAFGLDEENV

-759 RSKDVL
+759 SSKDVL
-765 KGCYNPNTVKIIQDV
+765 SGCYHTSTVKLIQDV
-780 LAKKDGGYKI
+780 LLNKDGGYKI

-820 NRAATLMK
+820 DRAATLMK

-835 ISDDIPNVSSTV
+835 ISDDIPNVSSTI
-847 EIEHGSNLGSTISE
+847 EIEHGGNLGSTISE

-882 KETIENAVAS
+882 QEAIENAVAS

-897 DKIAV
+897 NKVAV
-902 QTQNSGS
+902 QTQNGGS
-909 NGILELDSAT
+909 NNIWELDSAT

-944 DALDGEFDERFS
+944 DALDGEFDERFI
-956 NVYTDL
+956 NKYTDL
-962 YKSTIKEKDVPRYDN
+962 YKSAIKEKDVPRYDN

-1154 HLTGNTDNQKLGFGT
+1154 HLTGNTDNQELGFGT

>member
-1 MEKIQS
+1 MEKVS
-7 TTLSRLGNSVAST
+7 NTTFSRFGKSVTSA

-111 YTDSDNYL
+111 YTDAENYL
-119 GGWIANMEF
+119 GGWVADMQF
-128 GHTQEEST
+128 GITQEGAT
-136 NITYAESMDGIARL
+136 NVTYAESMDGIARL
-150 EPIEFENASP
+150 EPIAFENKIP
-160 QGGHSSHNIVSA
+160 PGGHSDHNLVQS
-172 FNDDALPSC
+172 FDDDVLPSC
-181 DILRKTYENFQ
+181 DLLRKTYENFQ
-192 NGRYQTLISRFHT
+192 NGKYQTLISRFHT
-205 NTEESKS
+205 NTDSSKS
-212 RTDPTQT
+212 QTDPTQT

-234 KLNPSTHSGYD
+234 KLNPTTHNTYD

-255 HEYAYHKD
+255 HQYAYHTD
-263 TIRPFDE
+263 TIRPFDMT
-270 ISQEAF
+270 SQEEL
-276 ENTTSNGNGN
+276 ENVTSNGKGN
-286 SFRVIAGK
+286 SFRVTSG
-294 SETDNF
+294 SGSTSNF
-300 ESGSKRLDKYGVLN
+300 DSGSKRLDNYGVLN

-328 VDYFNESVDD
+328 VDYFNGTVDD
-338 KSSEGH
+338 KNSDGH

-353 IENLAWRDKR
+353 IENLAWKDK
-363 AKKSE
+363 KLSKSE
-368 FEEYGLSPE
+368 FDEKGLSPE
-377 QRGPLGGRI
+377 QKGPLGGRI

-392 NLNFSEDVSVDWN
+392 NLKFSEDVSVDWN

-435 HPSLVDYWSRKDAS
+435 HPSLVDYWSRKNGD
-449 GNELAEANEGGV
+449 GIELDSVNDGGV

-488 QQKVETNKEE
+488 QQKLQENAQPQKL
-498 KVDVLTPEPQEVPT
+498 DVLTPAPQDVPT
-512 PTSQKIVCVL
+512 PTPRKIVCVL

-553 DSGNTVVDS
+553 DGDN
-562 GNTVVDSGNT
+562 NA

-580 QVVKVN
+580 QEVKVN
-586 GVQVGGYEMRIKIP
+586 NKQVGGYEMRSGIT
-600 LDYGVDKALANDY
+600 LDYGVDEALANSY
-613 DKVVK
+613 ETVVK
-618 TYTDITSREK
+618 TYTDIASRER

-634 DSSGN
+634 NSSASP
-639 TISAHIGG
+639 ISAHIGDR
-647 SFYTLAKQVYD
+647 FYTLAKQVYD
-658 GAPSLAMAKQSPV
+658 GSPSLAMAKQSPV

-686 NTVQQVLNGYWTSGG
+686 NTVQQVLNGYWTSGS

-706 RENYIDS
+706 RENYID
-713 KSFGLNSVQGF
+713 KESFGLNSVQGF
-724 EYPLSNSEL
+724 EYPLNNSEL
-733 KQAFGLDEDNV
+733 KQAFGLDEENV

-759 RSKDVL
+759 SSKDVL
-765 KGCYNPNTVKIIQDV
+765 SGCYHTNTVKLIQDV
-780 LAKKDGGYKI
+780 LLNKDGGYKI

-820 NRAATLMK
+820 DRAATLMK

-835 ISDDIPNVSSTV
+835 ISDDIPNVSSTI
-847 EIEHGSNLGSTISE
+847 EIEHGSNLGSAISE

-882 KETIENAVAS
+882 QEAIENAVAS

-902 QTQNSGS
+902 QTQNGGS
-909 NGILELDSAT
+909 NNIWNAT
-919 FNKINNEIKNIPCI
+919 ADEIKQSGINRDINKLI

-944 DALDGEFDERFS
+944 DALDGEFDEKFS
-956 NVYTDL
+956 NDYANL
-962 YKSTIKEKDVPRYDN
+962 FNGIKEKDVPRYDN

-1042 NNLAFGRPPVCVLRL
+1042 NNLAFGRPPVCVLRI

-1063 KILINSV
+1063 KILINLV
-1070 SISYEEGWDLNQ
+1070 SIEYEQNWDLNQ
-1082 EGIGVMPMFAKI
+1082 EGIGVMPMMANV
-1094 NIGFTFLGGSDIEG
+1094 NISFVFLGGSDIEG

-1139 SGNGKEISYKAFLYS
+1139 SGNGREIDYKAFLYS
-1154 HLTGNTDNQKLGFGT
+1154 LRSGNVDNQEPGSGT